1 MTLEIESG
9 SGCVTWRP
17 CLVKSATFQS
27 SCDKMKEVLS
37 VPPVPSMSSLNPAIA
52 AEIVA
57 RTMRIIDYNIN
68 VIDAE
73 GCIVASGDADRVGQI
88 HEGALLAIAQNRT
101 VTIDDAM
108 ANRLLGVRPGVNL
121 PLRSEGRM
129 VGVIGLTGKPDDVI
143 KFGELVRMSAEMTL
157 EQTRLTTLLARDSRL
172 REELVLALI
181 RDEAPA
187 PTVTDWARQLG
198 VDLQQPRVAC
208 LIEIDC
214 EQLDADIAFGEL
226 QRLQTMLQNPDRG
239 NLIATASLREIVVL
253 KPVQLSADGWNAEEH
268 RRRALDLLQRM
279 RAESRMPIRIALG
292 GYFPGAGG
300 LARSW
305 RAAQATLHAGR
316 ARNPAGNAFFYQ
328 DLILPVLLEELQD
341 SWRAIELARPLQQL
355 AVHDPRGVLRETL
368 RTWFACNMQASRT
381 AQALGIH
388 RNTLDYRLERIAA
401 LCSLN
406 LESLDACLLL
416 YCGLQLAGQET
427 AGGPAAA
434 KRSVSDSEEISENCS
449 G

>member
-1 MTLEIESG
+1 
-9 SGCVTWRP
+9 
-17 CLVKSATFQS
+17 
-27 SCDKMKEVLS
+27 
-37 VPPVPSMSSLNPAIA
+37 MSSLDPAIA

-73 GCIVASGDADRVGQI
+73 GCIVASGDSHRIGQI

-129 VGVIGLTGKPDDVI
+129 VGVIGLTGRPDDVI

-181 RDEAPA
+181 RHEEPAPA
-187 PTVTDWARQLG
+187 VGDWARQLG
-198 VDLQQPRVAC
+198 VDLGRPRVAC

-214 EQLDADIAFGEL
+214 EHLDADTAFAEL
-226 QRLQTMLQNPDRG
+226 QRLQTMLQKPDRG
-239 NLIATASLREIVVL
+239 NLIATAAFSEIVVL
-253 KPVQLSADGWNAEEH
+253 KPAQLTADGWDAEEH
-268 RRRALDLLQRM
+268 RVRALALLQRM
-279 RAESRMPIRIALG
+279 RAESSMPIRIALG
-292 GYFPGAGG
+292 GYFPGPGG

-305 RAAQATLHAGR
+305 RSARATLHAGR
-316 ARNPAGNAFFYQ
+316 ARNPGGNAFFYQ
-328 DLILPVLLEELQD
+328 DLVLPVLLEELQD
-341 SWRAIELARPLQQL
+341 SWRGIELARPLQQL
-355 AVHDPRGVLRETL
+355 AVHDPRGVLRDTL
-368 RTWFACNMQASRT
+368 NTWFACNMQPSRT
-381 AQALGIH
+381 AQSLGIH
-388 RNTLDYRLERIAA
+388 RNTLDYRLGRISEI
-401 LCSLN
+401 CGLN

-416 YCGLQLAGQET
+416 YCGLQLA
-427 AGGPAAA
+427 
-434 KRSVSDSEEISENCS
+434 SDSSSRATTLDARHLDTERVSEKTH
-449 G
+449 